1 VRKLVLALAG
11 LIVAAVP
18 PPAAAQAVEE
28 CTLGQHVVD
37 DRGTAGVIVGAHG
50 DQCLIKYDGGHAQGW
65 APWKALR
72 AGVAAKLGTP
82 LTGTP
87 SPGRPSPGTPRS
99 GASPGGATPPPPVA
113 NPLSTPWPP
122 KNGADSVAVM
132 RPPVSNRLV
141 YHADPRG
148 HVLLTAA
155 ANGAP
160 VRFMVDT
167 GATLVV
173 LNPDDARAAGIRRGD
188 LVFNHTV
195 QTANGPVHAAPVLL
209 REIRIGEL
217 SIEKVQAAVIDSQGQ
232 SVLGMSFLGR
242 LKGFEVRGQVLT
254 IDW

>member
-1 VRKLVLALAG
+1 M
-11 LIVAAVP
+11 P
-18 PPAAAQAVEE
+18 PPAAPRVAPP
-28 CTLGQHVVD
+28 GS
-37 DRGTAGVIVGAHG
+37 AG
-50 DQCLIKYDGGHAQGW
+50 
-65 APWKALR
+65 
-72 AGVAAKLGTP
+72 
-82 LTGTP
+82 
-87 SPGRPSPGTPRS
+87 
-99 GASPGGATPPPPVA
+99 PPPD
-113 NPLSTPWPP
+113 
-122 KNGADSVAVM
+122 NGAAAVAIL

-173 LNPDDARAAGIRRGD
+173 LNPDDARAAGIRRSD
-188 LVFNHTV
+188 LVFNQIV

-242 LKGFEVRGQVLT
+242 LKGFEMRGRVLT

>member
-1 VRKLVLALAG
+1 VRTRVLALAG
-11 LIVAAVP
+11 LILAAVP
-18 PPAAAQAVEE
+18 LPAAAQAVEG
-28 CTLGQHVVD
+28 CTVGQHVVD
-37 DRGTAGVIVGAHG
+37 DRGAGGMIVAAHG

-65 APWKALR
+65 ALSQSLR
-72 AGVAAKLGTP
+72 AGAVAKPGSPPAGRP
-82 LTGTP
+82 L
-87 SPGRPSPGTPRS
+87 PGRPSSGTP
-99 GASPGGATPPPPVA
+99 PGGALRLPPVA
-113 NPLSTPWPP
+113 NPLSTPLPA
-122 KNGADSVAVM
+122 KNGGDAVAVT

-141 YHADPRG
+141 YHSDPRG

-173 LNPDDARAAGIRRGD
+173 LNPDDARAAGIRRSD
-188 LVFNHTV
+188 LVFNYTV
-195 QTANGPVHAAPVLL
+195 QTGNGPVHAAPVLL

-217 SIEKVQAAVIDSQGQ
+217 SIQKVQAAVIDSQGQ

-242 LKGFEVRGQVLT
+242 LKGFEMRGQVLT

>member
-1 VRKLVLALAG
+1 MMIKSLAALAG
-11 LIVAAVP
+11 VIAAAVP
-18 PPAAAQAVEE
+18 PPAAAQAVEG
-28 CTLGQHVVD
+28 CTAGQHVVD
-37 DRGTAGVIVGAHG
+37 DRGAGGVIVAAHG
-50 DQCLIKYDGGHAQGW
+50 DLCLIKYDGGRAQGW
-65 APWKALR
+65 AAWKALR
-72 AGVAAKLGTP
+72 AGTAAKPGTP
-82 LTGTP
+82 PAGRPL
-87 SPGRPSPGTPRS
+87 PGRPSPGTPP
-99 GASPGGATPPPPVA
+99 AGATRLPPVA
-113 NPLSTPWPP
+113 NPLSTPLPA

-132 RPPVSNRLV
+132 RPPVSSRLI
-141 YHADPRG
+141 YQADPRG

-217 SIEKVQAAVIDSQGQ
+217 SLEKVQAAVIDRQGQ

-242 LKGFEVRGQVLT
+242 LTGFEMRGQVLT

>member
-1 VRKLVLALAG
+1 MRKLVLALAG
-11 LIVAAVP
+11 VIVAAVLSR
-18 PPAAAQAVEE
+18 AAAQAVEG
-28 CTLGQHVVD
+28 CTIGQHVVD
-37 DRGTAGVIVGAHG
+37 DRGAGGVIVAAHG

-65 APWKALR
+65 APSKALR
-72 AGVAAKLGTP
+72 AGAAAKPGRPPAGTSSS
-82 LTGTP
+82 GTP
-87 SPGRPSPGTPRS
+87 SPG
-99 GASPGGATPPPPVA
+99 TPPAAATPPVA
-113 NPLSTPWPP
+113 NPLSVPWPS
-122 KNGADSVAVM
+122 KNAADAVAVT

-141 YHADPRG
+141 YHSDPRG

-173 LNPDDARAAGIRRGD
+173 LNPDDARAAGIRRSD

-232 SVLGMSFLGR
+232 SLLGMSFLGR
-242 LKGFEVRGQVLT
+242 LKGFEMRGRVLT

>member
-1 VRKLVLALAG
+1 VKRLVLAFAG

-18 PPAAAQAVEE
+18 PPVAAQAVDG
-28 CTLGQHVVD
+28 CAIGQHVVD
-37 DRGTAGVIVGAHG
+37 NRGAGGVIVAAHG

-65 APWKALR
+65 APWTAR
-72 AGVAAKLGTP
+72 RVGTAAKPATP
-82 LTGTP
+82 PAGRQT
-87 SPGRPSPGTPRS
+87 PGRSPPVTPRS
-99 GASPGGATPPPPVA
+99 GATPPPPVA
-113 NPLSTPWPP
+113 NPLSTSRPSQ
-122 KNGADSVAVM
+122 NDADSVAVV

-141 YHADPRG
+141 YQTDPRG

-167 GATLVV
+167 GASLVF
-173 LNPDDARAAGIRRGD
+173 LTPNDARAAGIKKD
-188 LVFNHTV
+188 ELQFDQFV
-195 QTANGPVHAAPVLL
+195 QTANGAVRAASVLL

-242 LKGFEVRGQVLT
+242 LKGFEMRGRVLT